1 MSQELK
7 VKVRKKFSNIFPHN
21 LHNNNGGFLMNY
33 QSIVKNITPKE
44 KRLENCFKA
53 FISGGLIGSISEIL
67 VSSLGAECMLVIWIV
82 TASLLTGLGKFDSI
96 VDYLKMGVII
106 PITGFS
112 HSVSSAALEY
122 KDEGFITGI
131 GANYLKLAGSVILY
145 GIIAASILALVRC
158 LLWLV

>member
-1 MSQELK
+1 
-7 VKVRKKFSNIFPHN
+7 
-21 LHNNNGGFLMNY
+21 MNY
-33 QSIVKNITPKE
+33 QSIVKNLTPKE

-67 VSSLGAECMLVIWIV
+67 VSSLGPEAMLVTWII
-82 TASLLTGLGKFDSI
+82 ASSLLTGLGKFDSI

-106 PITGFS
+106 PITGFA
-112 HSVSSAALEY
+112 HSVSASSLEY
-122 KDEGFITGI
+122 KSEGLITGI

-145 GIIAASILALVRC
+145 GIISASILALVRW

>member
-1 MSQELK
+1 
-7 VKVRKKFSNIFPHN
+7 
-21 LHNNNGGFLMNY
+21 MNY
-33 QSIVKNITPKE
+33 QSIVKNLTPKE

-67 VSSLGAECMLVIWIV
+67 VSSLGPEAMLVTWIIA
-82 TASLLTGLGKFDSI
+82 ASLLTGLGKFDSI

-106 PITGFS
+106 PITGFA
-112 HSVSSAALEY
+112 HSVSASSLEY
-122 KDEGFITGI
+122 KSEGLITGI

-145 GIIAASILALVRC
+145 GIISASILAIARW

>member
-1 MSQELK
+1 
-7 VKVRKKFSNIFPHN
+7 
-21 LHNNNGGFLMNY
+21 MNY
-33 QSIVKNITPKE
+33 QNIVKNLTPKE
-44 KRLENCFKA
+44 KRLENA
-53 FISGGLIGSISEIL
+53 FIAFFSGGLIGAMSEIL
-67 VSSLGAECMLVIWIV
+67 VSSLGVDVMLIAWIV
-82 TASLLTGLGKFDSI
+82 VASFLTGLGKFDTI

-112 HSVSSAALEY
+112 HSVSSSALEY
-122 KDEGFITGI
+122 KEEGFITGI